1 MERAQDFGLSELA
14 LQQAKDTGKLIETRD
29 AKDSFFASAGKCIV
43 RGLSAHRGDRVH
55 CVCPGIFAYNGV
67 AWGPTSPK
75 IAICTLG
82 YDGGAIITGVRA
94 REERDADLLKHAI
107 DVDDLDQTYPD
118 DQTGGAGGRIVSRL
132 PKAKR
137 AKRET

>member
-1 MERAQDFGLSELA
+1 MPA
-14 LQQAKDTGKLIETRD
+14 LGSASSGACLRTAETEYT
-29 AKDSFFASAGKCIV
+29 V
-43 RGLSAHRGDRVH
+43 YVQ
-55 CVCPGIFAYNGV
+55 AYNGV

-82 YDGGAIITGVRA
+82 DDGGAIITGVRT

-107 DVDDLDQTYPD
+107 DVDDLDQN
-118 DQTGGAGGRIVSRL
+118 QTGGAGGRIVSRL